1 MVDLQTTNQKEAE
14 MALKF
19 KCRECGEHIITKF
32 LKVGEVAKCRNCGA
46 ENVVPENALRTDEEP
61 KDIIPTGTKPEMVE
75 KTKGNV
81 RPVES
86 VIGLSIIT
94 LSVYLW
100 VYLFKTLREMKN
112 TFTFD
117 AQETNPDRL
126 RPVLIVWLVV
136 TIVIFITGL
145 VSGFITGIAG
155 EAIGY
160 PSQLFGYARGTIE
173 FYVFE
178 GIFTIVSTALFVAF
192 WYSFVKLIETCQK
205 KGGMVSL
212 NRTTFWILIAI
223 NAVVDFAY
231 IGVTS
236 GTYLALITVV
246 SLVVSLILL
255 YLTVKQVNRLWT
267 ESRGVA
273 GP

>member
-1 MVDLQTTNQKEAE
+1 

-19 KCRECGEHIITKF
+19 RCRECGEYITTKF
-32 LKVGEVAKCRNCGA
+32 LKAGEVAKCRNCGA

-61 KDIIPTGTKPEMVE
+61 KGITPTGAKPEMVE

-94 LSVYLW
+94 LSIYFW

-136 TIVIFITGL
+136 TIVIVIT
-145 VSGFITGIAG
+145 GFITGV
-155 EAIGY
+155 AIGY
-160 PSQLFGYARGTIE
+160 SPQLFGYAPKTMGFYIWEVISTI
-173 FYVFE
+173 
-178 GIFTIVSTALFVAF
+178 ISTALFIAF
-192 WYSFVKLIETCQK
+192 WSSFVKLIEVCQK
-205 KGGMVSL
+205 KGRMVPL
-212 NRTTFWILIAI
+212 NRTPFWTLIAI
-223 NAVVDFAY
+223 SAVSDFAAA

-236 GTYLALITVV
+236 RAYLILVIVV
-246 SLVVSLILL
+246 SLVVSLVLL
-255 YLTVKQVNRLWT
+255 YLTVEQVNRIWT
-267 ESRGVA
+267 ESRGV
-273 GP
+273 GGT